1 MHLFLYIILFAYRT
15 VLDTVLHFH
24 VTDITDPPPLPEQTL
39 RGGRGEA
46 MKKGHI

>member
-24 VTDITDPPPLPEQTL
+24 VTDITDPPEQTL
-39 RGGRGEA
+39 KEEGGRGEV

>member
-24 VTDITDPPPLPEQTL
+24 VTDITDPPEQTL
-39 RGGRGEA
+39 KEFA
-46 MKKGHI
+46 SPF